1 MDGTEGEYWCI
12 VVKCQGIRQFLCK
25 KDLQTILRQPIPSRL
40 SVCFT
45 RKAYSILLG
54 DLCSPWAVWTVID
67 FALLVSDDGTIG
79 SGRTAQKLR
88 ESKRHQ
94 KNMTT

>member
-1 MDGTEGEYWCI
+1 MYRGEVSGYKA
-12 VVKCQGIRQFLCK
+12 VP
-25 KDLQTILRQPIPSRL
+25 LQKGLTDNSPPTDTSRL